1 MSSIIA
7 SHIPATVSQEKLRDF
22 FGFCGS
28 IKAIHLLDKSDKLQ
42 KYEVVF
48 ELPKAISTAL
58 LLNDAELDSVAIKVE
73 DASHTTARKSISGAP
88 PSYGEVSGGS
98 STATGDHKV
107 QDDTTLTGDS
117 LYDDISQEEKPKSAI
132 LAQLLASG
140 YSISDQVIERSIK
153 VDKEQGYS
161 AKFQGFLANLDK
173 KYIHS
178 AEPNSLANATI
189 NKALDTITSIASS
202 FEKSSYK
209 QKLQH
214 YFDQASN
221 SEYGLRIHEFYK
233 NLTKEI
239 TDVHNEAKRL
249 NELKKE
255 KKVEDSASTASAA
268 AAINTVN

>member
-1 MSSIIA
+1 MSSVIA
-7 SHIPATVSQEKLRDF
+7 SHIPTTVSVDKLRDF

-48 ELPKAISTAL
+48 ELPKALSTAL

-73 DASHTTARKSISGAP
+73 DASATPARKSVSGAP
-88 PSYGEVSGGS
+88 PSYSSVSGSVAG
-98 STATGDHKV
+98 AGDHKV
-107 QDDTTLTGDS
+107 QNDAILTGDS
-117 LYDDISQEEKPKSAI
+117 QYDDISQEEKPKSAI

-153 VDKEQGYS
+153 IDKEQGYS
-161 AKFQGFLANLDK
+161 AKFQGFLADLDK

-178 AEPNSLANATI
+178 SEPNSLANTTI
-189 NKALDTITSIASS
+189 NKALGTISSLASS
-202 FEKSSYK
+202 FDKSSYK

-214 YFDQASN
+214 YFEQASN
-221 SEYGLRIHEFYK
+221 SEYGLKIHEFYK

-255 KKVEDSASTASAA
+255 KKVEESASTANAA